1 MDFETLCVHGGE
13 QTDSLTGAIATPI
26 YQSATFVHPGLGK
39 STGYDYTRQQ
49 NPTRERLEKLIAA
62 LEGGHEAIAFSS
74 GMAAVSAFMEIFS
87 PGDHIVAS
95 DDLYG
100 GSIRLFQHISEK
112 NGLKFSYGK
121 TTEEVIALLS
131 PDTKAVFLE
140 TPTNPMMRVYDIVAI
155 AGAIKGS
162 GILLA
167 VDNTFLTPYYQTPLN
182 LGADLVLHSGSKYL
196 GGHNDTIAGFLVA
209 GNETLAEKL
218 RFITKT
224 TGGGLAPFDSFLLIR
239 GIKTLAL
246 RMERQQENAQVIAE
260 WLARQPAVVAVNYPG
275 LKTHPDYALSMR
287 QASGFGGMIS
297 FTVTDHAVL
306 ARVLE
311 RVKVIKYAESLGGT
325 ESLITYPMLQTHADI
340 PEAARI
346 AKGIDDRLLRLS
358 VGLEAVGDLIA
369 DLGQALAE

>member
-13 QTDSLTGAIATPI
+13 QTDSLTGAIAAPI
-26 YQSATFVHPGLGK
+26 YQSATFVHPGLGE

-49 NPTRERLEKLIAA
+49 NPTRERLEKLLAA
-62 LEGGHEAIAFSS
+62 LEGACDAIAFSS
-74 GMAAVSAFMEIFS
+74 GMAAISTFMELFK

-121 TTEEVIALLS
+121 TTAEVIALIGA
-131 PDTKAVFLE
+131 DTKAVFLE
-140 TPTNPMMRVYDIVAI
+140 TPTNPMMRIYDIAAI
-155 AGAIKGS
+155 AGAIS
-162 GILLA
+162 GKDILLA
-167 VDNTFLTPYYQTPLN
+167 VDNTFLTPYYQRPLA
-182 LGADLVLHSGSKYL
+182 LGADVVLHSGSKYL
-196 GGHNDTIAGFLVA
+196 GGHNDTIAGFLAA
-209 GNETLAEKL
+209 GDEALAERL
-218 RFITKT
+218 RFIAKT

-246 RMERQQENAQVIAE
+246 RMDRQQESAQIIAE
-260 WLARQPAVVAVNYPG
+260 WLLGQPLVTAVNYPG
-275 LKTHPDYALSMR
+275 IKTHPDYALSVR
-287 QASGFGGMIS
+287 QASGFGAMIS
-297 FTVTDHAVL
+297 FSVADKAVL
-306 ARVLE
+306 AQVLE

-340 PEAARI
+340 PEKERI

-358 VGLEAVGDLIA
+358 VGLETVRDLVA
-369 DLGQALAE
+369 DLAQALA